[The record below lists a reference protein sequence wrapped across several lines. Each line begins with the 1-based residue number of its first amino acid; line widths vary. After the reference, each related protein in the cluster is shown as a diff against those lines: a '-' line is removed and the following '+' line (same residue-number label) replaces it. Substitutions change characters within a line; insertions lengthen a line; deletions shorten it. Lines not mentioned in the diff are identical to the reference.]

1 MRLLKNLG
9 IAKKLMILILVSAA
23 SLLTI
28 GTIGQVYTNI
38 MADKSTVMYE
48 ENLIPLK
55 TVMQI
60 RINARASDAYTLEL
74 LTTKKA
80 ERIKELNEEIISA
93 WAEIDGMIGEIEATH
108 LREEERQLIAQYH
121 EQAAVLEASRLQVIE
136 LASQNKNELA
146 YIVYTEE
153 IESQRKLVNDTLK
166 ALQQSKVDGAG
177 EINSENQSRVTRI
190 TIIASSI
197 MMGTLLLLVLLGLL
211 ISRMIVRPVKEV
223 RSLLL
228 QAEHG
233 DFTVKS
239 SYVSKD
245 EIGGLSASFNE
256 MTGKLQSIF
265 STVQESSHFVASTSE
280 QLSASAE
287 QNSHASGHIAETVQ
301 ELATG
306 TEKQV
311 QLVEGSSAS
320 ITEING
326 YTQTIAGNT
335 EQMKQDAL
343 HASRLSAEG
352 NQAINEV
359 TSQMNSIS
367 ANVHSLYEAVT
378 SLNHRSAEI
387 GQIISVISGISAQT
401 NLLAL
406 NASIE
411 AARAGEHGRGF
422 AVVAGE
428 VRKLAEQSDRSAEQ
442 VTQLIRLIQQDTEI
456 TLSTMDKTSQEVESG
471 LSIVNHAGRSFHN
484 IEEAV
489 SRFVDQIAD
498 IAQAIQMLAEG
509 SSGINDSISEVSAVA
524 RDSASITQNISAATE
539 EQLASMQEIS
549 SSAQALA
556 SLADD
561 LQKILNQF
569 KI

>member
-80 ERIKELNEEIISA
+80 DRIKELNEEIISA
-93 WAEIDGMIGEIEATH
+93 WAEIDDMIGEIEATH

-121 EQAAVLEASRLQVIE
+121 EQAEVLEASRLQVIE

-166 ALQQSKVDGAG
+166 AMQQSKVDGAG
-177 EINSENQSRVTRI
+177 EINSDNQSRVTRI
-190 TIIASSI
+190 TIIASSVMI
-197 MMGTLLLLVLLGLL
+197 ATLVLLVFLGLL

-223 RSLLL
+223 RGLLL

-280 QLSASAE
+280 ELSASAE

-352 NQAINEV
+352 NQAITEV
-359 TSQMNSIS
+359 TAQMNSIS
-367 ANVHSLYEAVT
+367 SNVHSLFEAVS

-442 VTQLIRLIQQDTEI
+442 VTQLIRLIQQDTEV

-498 IAQAIQMLAEG
+498 IAEAIQMLAEG
-509 SSGINDSISEVSAVA
+509 TSGIDHSIGEVSAVA

>member
-38 MADKSTVMYE
+38 MADKSEVMYG

-74 LTTKKA
+74 LTTKNA
-80 ERIKELNEEIISA
+80 DRIKVLNEEIISA
-93 WAEIDGMIGEIEATH
+93 WAEIDDMIGEIEATH
-108 LREEERQLIAQYH
+108 LREAERQLIAQYH

-153 IESQRKLVNDTLK
+153 VESQRKLVNDTLK
-166 ALQQSKVDGAG
+166 ALQQSKVEEAG
-177 EINSENQSRVTRI
+177 GINAENQSRTTRI
-190 TIIASSI
+190 TVIASSV
-197 MMGTLLLLVLLGLL
+197 MMAALLLLVFLGLL

-280 QLSASAE
+280 ELSASAE

-301 ELATG
+301 ELVSG
-306 TEKQV
+306 TEKQAV
-311 QLVEGSSAS
+311 IAEDTSAS
-320 ITEING
+320 ISDMTG
-326 YTQTIAGNT
+326 YTRTIADRT
-335 EQMKQDAL
+335 QQMKQDAL
-343 HASRLSAEG
+343 HASRMSLEG
-352 NQAINEV
+352 NQAITEV

-367 ANVHSLYEAVT
+367 TNVT
-378 SLNHRSAEI
+378 SLFEAVNSLNSRSAQI
-387 GQIISVISGISAQT
+387 GEIISVISGISAQT

-428 VRKLAEQSDRSAEQ
+428 VRKLAEQSNKSTEQ
-442 VTQLIRLIQQDTEI
+442 VTQLIHLIQQDTEA
-456 TLSTMDKTSQEVESG
+456 TLHTMDTASKEV
-471 LSIVNHAGRSFHN
+471 HAGLNVVNDAGSSFLK
-484 IEEAV
+484 IDEAIR
-489 SRFVDQIAD
+489 RFVDQIGD
-498 IAQAIQMLAEG
+498 
-509 SSGINDSISEVSAVA
+509 ISEALQKLAGGAVNVNTSIGEVSSVSK
-524 RDSASITQNISAATE
+524 DSASLSQNISAATE

-561 LQKILNQF
+561 LQKIVNQF
-569 KI
+569 RI